1 MPLVRALGGEV
12 HLRLSHTVCLRLGR
26 GAQRCPGWGGA
37 LGPGTGG
44 LDGPFFPRPQP
55 SPGVRSL
62 VGSKGPSSPLQ
73 SPCRASRPGGSQGP
87 LLPRELLCGLGGT
100 TCEGGFPLP
109 SPVLTRGREWAWFG
123 LGPGPRQDPTSHLRA
138 LRVPLLPG
146 DFGPVPAQ
154 AVGVPELSLVY
165 NPLLPAPSHAGLG
178 AEEGREGP
186 PHPTSA
192 LNSTA
197 CPRSSRACAL
207 WSRELAAPARAP
219 HGEGPG
225 VHCLPPGRS
234 ALPRGGSFPQPAPSK
249 SSFRGTPSN

>member
-1 MPLVRALGGEV
+1 MCLPKWHWESSRTQKKPFFLYQWRRPLGPGLPRMGGITAPRARLQMGFQDGAGTSWDLPLVRALGGEV

-154 AVGVPELSLVY
+154 AVGVPELSLV
-165 NPLLPAPSHAGLG
+165 
-178 AEEGREGP
+178 
-186 PHPTSA
+186 
-192 LNSTA
+192 
-197 CPRSSRACAL
+197 
-207 WSRELAAPARAP
+207 
-219 HGEGPG
+219 
-225 VHCLPPGRS
+225 
-234 ALPRGGSFPQPAPSK
+234 
-249 SSFRGTPSN
+249 